1 VAVDIFTVQKGLDAE
16 EERYPLWKGYLSSP
30 GVFVLHPEGML
41 SMIGTTDMSTVI
53 LGQSSQ
59 SQIT

>member
-1 VAVDIFTVQKGLDAE
+1 VAVDIFTVQKGLDAG
-16 EERYPLWKGYLSSP
+16 EERYPSYGRVFP
-30 GVFVLHPEGML
+30 PQFVLYPEGML

-53 LGQSSQ
+53 LGQSPQ

>member
-1 VAVDIFTVQKGLDAE
+1 VAVDIFTVHEGLDAE
-16 EERYPLWKGYLSSP
+16 EERYPSYGRVFP
-30 GVFVLHPEGML
+30 PRFVLLPEGML
-41 SMIGTTDMSTVI
+41 SMIGTTDMSTAI